1 MEDKENAS
9 PIIINVMEIGI
20 VQEVKTREEEF
31 VVSWNTVYEPKKS
44 YFHSYKSHYNLLI
57 RIIASF
63 STIYS

>member
-9 PIIINVMEIGI
+9 PILINVMEIGI
-20 VQEVKTREEEF
+20 VQEGKTREEEF

-44 YFHSYKSHYNLLI
+44 YFHNKSNYNLLI